1 MQQQKWLKT
10 IKRFYQQFDIFG
22 KKAERGGGEKVNFQV
37 VKEGPL
43 ARWQIW

>member
-1 MQQQKWLKT
+1 MRQQKWLKT
-10 IKRFYQQFDIFG
+10 IKRFNQQFGIFE
-22 KKAERGGGEKVNFQV
+22 KKAERGGGVKVTFQV